1 MVSNIDN
8 MCRLHNRDKG
18 KMTNMLGSYLDR
30 RWWMTLSLLVR
41 SVLNDCSPRKF
52 LVHCIPQELFWFI
65 AFIERLFG
73 SLHSQLLFL
82 VQGTAIE
89 NDMNQRGLI

>member
-18 KMTNMLGSYLDR
+18 KMTTMLGNYLDR
-30 RWWMTLSLLVR
+30 RLWMTLSLLVR

-52 LVHCIPQELFWFI
+52 LFT
-65 AFIERLFG
+65 AFPMSFFG
-73 SLHSQLLFL
+73 SLHSSRGIL
-82 VQGTAIE
+82 VHCIPNYCSLCKEQPLRTT
-89 NDMNQRGLI
+89 

>member
-1 MVSNIDN
+1 MVSNINN

-18 KMTNMLGSYLDR
+18 KMATMMGSCLDR
-30 RWWMTLSLLVR
+30 KWWMTLSLLVH
-41 SVLNDCSPRKF
+41 SVLNDRSPRKF
-52 LVHCIPQELFWFI
+52 LVHCIPQEFFWFI

-73 SLHSQLLFL
+73 SLHSHLLFL

-89 NDMNQRGLI
+89 SDMNQRGLI